1 MKIFFDTEFTGL
13 HKGTTL
19 ISIGCVSEDGRTF
32 YAEFTDYNKSQVT
45 DWIDA
50 NVVQNLKFNNKSGN
64 FANYEFVRKYV
75 RKYPNEERPQSL
87 LSQYSVELKGDTAT
101 IQYELGCWLNQFDE
115 VLFVSDCSHY
125 DFVLL
130 TDIFG
135 TAFDLPDHVCPACH
149 DINQDIAKYYEITEH
164 EAFDVCRENIVN
176 MGNDMQG
183 KHNALHDAIVIKE
196 IYNIVS

>member
-32 YAEFTDYNKSQVT
+32 YAEFTDYDKSQID
-45 DWIDA
+45 DWIDTH
-50 NVVQNLKFNNKSGN
+50 VIQNLTFNNVSGS
-64 FANYEFVRKYV
+64 FANYEFI
-75 RKYPNEERPQSL
+75 RKYPTEHSL
-87 LSQYSVELKGDTAT
+87 KMRSRYSVELKGDTTA
-101 IQYELGCWLNQFDE
+101 IRYELGCWLNQFDE
-115 VLFVSDCSHY
+115 VLFVSDCCHY

-130 TDIFG
+130 IDIFG
-135 TAFDLPDHVCPACH
+135 TAFDLPENVCPACH
-149 DINQDIAKYYEITEH
+149 DINQDIAKYYNIREH

-176 MGNDMQG
+176 MENDMQG